1 MNPNQLFRIPNW
13 DCSRK
18 AKCIKRT
25 KCFSFVIQLEQIE
38 LPPRLSLIYWSLV
51 LEDAEE
57 MVPNNARQLHGHF
70 VVKGNCWGKDKFRQ
84 WVLFMRPRN

>member
-1 MNPNQLFRIPNW
+1 MYTDQMFRIPKW
-13 DCSRK
+13 DCSRTT
-18 AKCIKRT
+18 CIKRT

-70 VVKGNCWGKDKFRQ
+70 VTGQGELLGERQ
-84 WVLFMRPRN
+84 IPAMGVIYASP

>member
-70 VVKGNCWGKDKFRQ
+70 VVKGNCWGKGKFRQ

>member
-25 KCFSFVIQLEQIE
+25 KCFSFLIQLEQIE

-70 VVKGNCWGKDKFRQ
+70 VVKGNCWGERQ
-84 WVLFMRPRN
+84 IPAMGVIYASP